1 MLANNTRCMLWL
13 LMPLVLALPF
23 AMDIYVPA
31 IPGMTVYFYA
41 TPAVMQ
47 LTLNLFMLVSGM
59 AQIFMGPLAD
69 HFGRRR
75 LTLWLTLLFIIGCGV
90 CAMADH
96 ISVLILGRVIQALGS
111 CGMMVMAFTIAKDL
125 FDGVKLAKSCSYLN
139 MVVACSPMFAP
150 FVGSYLHIHWG
161 WRANFLILVLMGVVT
176 YLLHS
181 LLLPETTQV
190 KQPMRFALFS
200 VYWQTMKDQC
210 FLCYAAASA
219 FGLTYIFLFCA
230 MSPVILMTHLGV
242 PEAQYGY
249 YFAFMGISFLLGS
262 MIANIL
268 VSRVGI
274 YRTVLAGFVL
284 SLVGGMVMFAWY
296 ALYGMSTWNFVIPM
310 LIVGSGGSCA
320 MSAGSAGAISHI
332 SSNTGL
338 ASSLCTG
345 LRFSFAAVMGLLVSQ
360 HVHNTL
366 PLSVS
371 AVVLSCMGLVVFFAQ
386 KQYLD
391 DTGGQG

>member
-1 MLANNTRCMLWL
+1 
-13 LMPLVLALPF
+13 
-23 AMDIYVPA
+23 
-31 IPGMTVYFYA
+31 
-41 TPAVMQ
+41 
-47 LTLNLFMLVSGM
+47 
-59 AQIFMGPLAD
+59 
-69 HFGRRR
+69 
-75 LTLWLTLLFIIGCGV
+75 LFILGSGV
-90 CAMADH
+90 CAVADH
-96 ISVLILGRVIQALGS
+96 VPVLILGRVIQALGS

-125 FDGVKLAKSCSYLN
+125 FDGVRLAKSCSYLN
-139 MVVACSPMFAP
+139 MIVACSPMFAP
-150 FVGSYLHIHWG
+150 FVGSYLHIYLG
-161 WRANFLILVLMGVVT
+161 WRANFIVLVLMGVVT

-181 LLLPETTQV
+181 LLLPETIRV
-190 KQPMRFALFS
+190 KQRMGLDLFF
-200 VYWQTMKDQC
+200 VYWQTMKYRC
-210 FLCYAAASA
+210 FQCYAAASA

-249 YFAFMGISFLLGS
+249 YFAFMGISFLSGS

-274 YRTVLAGFVL
+274 YRTVLVGFVL
-284 SLVGGMVMFAWY
+284 SLVGGIVMLIWY
-296 ALYGMSTWNFVIPM
+296 ALYGMSSWNFVIPM
-310 LIVGSGGSCA
+310 LIIGSGGSCA

-371 AVVLSCMGLVVFFAQ
+371 AVVFSCVGLFVFLINRPA
-386 KQYLD
+386 LD
-391 DTGGQG
+391 HI